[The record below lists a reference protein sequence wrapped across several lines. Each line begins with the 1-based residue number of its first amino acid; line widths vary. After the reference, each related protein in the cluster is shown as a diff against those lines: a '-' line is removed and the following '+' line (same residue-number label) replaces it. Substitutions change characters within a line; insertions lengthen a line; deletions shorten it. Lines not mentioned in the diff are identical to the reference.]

1 MILWVWMFTMS
12 VEGAYYGCRD
22 ANDVHVF
29 HGFIKWEHNPQ
40 DSSQWVSSQDN
51 CHGPFLPR

>member
-29 HGFIKWEHNPQ
+29 HGFIKREHNPQ
-40 DSSQWVSSQDN
+40 DSSQWVSS
-51 CHGPFLPR
+51 